1 MHECLQGYKVLDQC
15 LVLRPG
21 KHPPDRYLLKKDLQ
35 YDAREK
41 CMSGVIPASVT
52 AQPAVSATPATD
64 ESAAKLKQIT
74 ADSKDALQLSAAS
87 RVPGDVIK

>member
-1 MHECLQGYKVLDQC
+1 MRSYLCVA
-15 LVLRPG
+15 PG
-21 KHPPDRYLLKKDLQ
+21 VMKTMKGMVQ

-41 CMSGVIPASVT
+41 CMSGVIRARVS
-52 AQPAVSATPATD
+52 AEPAVISMPAAD
-64 ESAAKLKQIT
+64 ESAPKLKQIA

>member
-1 MHECLQGYKVLDQC
+1 
-15 LVLRPG
+15 
-21 KHPPDRYLLKKDLQ
+21 
-35 YDAREK
+35 
-41 CMSGVIPASVT
+41 MSGVIRAGVG
-52 AQPAVSATPATD
+52 AEPAVNATPAAD

>member
-1 MHECLQGYKVLDQC
+1 MFFGFWKTYV
-15 LVLRPG
+15 
-21 KHPPDRYLLKKDLQ
+21 Q

-41 CMSGVIPASVT
+41 CMSGVIRAGLG
-52 AQPAVSATPATD
+52 AEPAVNATPAAD